1 MTSGDETK
9 TGRQLIRGAW
19 EQYKQ
24 FEDLRHD
31 KVNTWNNSNKILYGI
46 SRFHKFWRVNPSVNM
61 HFGTVPS

>member
-1 MTSGDETK
+1 MTSVEETK

-31 KVNTWNNSNKILYGI
+31 KVSTWNNSNKISCGGR
-46 SRFHKFWRVNPSVNM
+46 RFHKFQRVN
-61 HFGTVPS
+61 

>member
-1 MTSGDETK
+1 MTSVEETK

-31 KVNTWNNSNKILYGI
+31 KVSTWNNSNKIFVG
-46 SRFHKFWRVNPSVNM
+46 
-61 HFGTVPS
+61 GTPFQ